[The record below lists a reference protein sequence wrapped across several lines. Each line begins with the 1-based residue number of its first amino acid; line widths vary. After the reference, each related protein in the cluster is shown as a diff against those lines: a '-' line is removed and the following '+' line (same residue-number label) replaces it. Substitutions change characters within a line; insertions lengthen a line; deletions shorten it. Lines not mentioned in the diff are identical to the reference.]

1 MVILFLFAELWCH
14 TKWTT
19 ELESLL
25 VSFRVVLG
33 REAEVSQFDDDLAI
47 IFLLAK
53 QVFWLQIAMHNVL
66 AVHVVESEQDLLDDV
81 CGVALRESTPAA
93 VNHFKQVSTGD
104 KLHDDVEAAII
115 FHQLKDTSDVRMHC
129 LFKDCKLILV
139 QLLENFV

>member
-14 TKWTT
+14 TKWTA
-19 ELESLL
+19 ERESLL

-33 REAEVSQFDDDLAI
+33 CEAEVSQFDDDLAI

-104 KLHDDVEAAII
+104 KLHDYVEAAII
-115 FHQLKDTSDVRMHC
+115 FHQLKDTSDMRMHC